1 MVALRRKQH
10 QPQSAQ
16 PGHRSGLSLLELL
29 LVLGIIGAVV
39 SFAVPTMLDANDLR
53 ELESDAE
60 LILEGIAE
68 GRTKAIESGLVY
80 QFRFESGGNKFIV
93 IPDPNELS
101 EADKES
107 GAVKVWGQL
116 GEEMELRQELED
128 AGPGEQ
134 LDSEWFEGMKDSGEL
149 ASAQWSDPVEF
160 SFEGTA
166 EDSFFYLLDQQKR
179 SIRIRIRGLTG
190 AVTAAKVSWEIAE
203 Q

>member
-1 MVALRRKQH
+1 MAILRRK
-10 QPQSAQ
+10 PTLSFAQ
-16 PGHRSGLSLLELL
+16 PGNRSGLSLLELL

-39 SFAVPTMLDANDLR
+39 SFAVPALLDANDLR

-60 LILEGIAE
+60 LIVEGIAE
-68 GRTKAIESGLVY
+68 GRAKAIESGLVY
-80 QFRFESGGNKFIV
+80 QFRFESGGNKFIIV
-93 IPDPNELS
+93 PDPNELS

-107 GAVKVWGQL
+107 GSVKVWGNL
-116 GEEMELRQELED
+116 GEQMELRKELED

-134 LDSEWFEGMKDSGEL
+134 LDSEWFEGMKDAGEL
-149 ASAQWSDPVEF
+149 AGAQWSDPVEF

-166 EDSFFYLLDQQKR
+166 EDSFFYLLDEQQR

-190 AVTAAKVSWEIAE
+190 AVSVSRVSFEIAE